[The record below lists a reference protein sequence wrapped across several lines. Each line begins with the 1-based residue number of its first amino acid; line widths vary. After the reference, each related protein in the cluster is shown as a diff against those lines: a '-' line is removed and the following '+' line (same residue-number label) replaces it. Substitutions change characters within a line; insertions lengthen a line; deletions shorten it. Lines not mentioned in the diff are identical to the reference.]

1 MKYQGKYCSKE
12 RFLEQGNYKKIVI
25 EVNIINLWQVTRDNL
40 CALDSILLFQLTLI
54 VSGELCSQLGWMK
67 TVIQIV

>member
-1 MKYQGKYCSKE
+1 MKYQRKYCYKE
-12 RFLEQGNYKKIVI
+12 WFLEQGNYKKIVI

-54 VSGELCSQLGWMK
+54 ASCELCSQLGWMK
-67 TVIQIV
+67 MVIQIV